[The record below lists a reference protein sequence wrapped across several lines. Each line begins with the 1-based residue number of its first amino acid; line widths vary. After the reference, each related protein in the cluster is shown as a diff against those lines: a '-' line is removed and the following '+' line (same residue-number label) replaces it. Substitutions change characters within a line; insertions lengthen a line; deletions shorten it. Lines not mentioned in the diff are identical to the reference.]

1 MKLRLIRKDWKIREV
16 LSQKFEKPH
25 TTTFSITREKKEHF
39 GYHWRRIVL
48 SLQFPPPFWCVVL
61 LVRLFWS
68 MMLLL
73 HSFAF
78 MFNNGGL
85 VHCTESQGG
94 KPKRK
99 TEAAFLLFYRLAGV
113 ADFRGAWQCELYW
126 RRRWR
131 CEWKRNIEKLVDPRT
146 SLLLT
151 CELADFFLKT
161 SSKLR
166 EKVFIPRKVQECN
179 CRLSSERRARKPT
192 FLCSLCATRMTW
204 LL

>member
-1 MKLRLIRKDWKIREV
+1 MHQEKVFQVCNIMLFIQGQEMKLRLIRKDWKIREV

-78 MFNNGGL
+78 MFNGGGL

-113 ADFRGAWQCELYW
+113 ADFRGAWQCGLYW

-151 CELADFFLKT
+151 CELADFF
-161 SSKLR
+161 
-166 EKVFIPRKVQECN
+166 
-179 CRLSSERRARKPT
+179 
-192 FLCSLCATRMTW
+192 
-204 LL
+204 